1 MRGEIL
7 GVERRRRWS
16 DDEKLA
22 VVLSV
27 GIGGATVTQ
36 VAQRHDVRRQQI
48 YAWRYDLKKK
58 GLLTPNAEALFLPVE
73 FAPME
78 QCAEVPDP
86 APSSSAQVEVVLRSG
101 RSLLVNT
108 DVDAGAL
115 TRLIR
120 AVEAA

>member
-7 GVERRRRWS
+7 GVERRRRWT

-27 GIGGATVTQ
+27 GVGGATVTQ

-58 GLLTPNAEALFLPVE
+58 GLLTPDAETLFLPVE

-78 QCAEVPDP
+78 QCAEISDP
-86 APSSSAQVEVVLRSG
+86 EPSSSAQVEVILRSG
-101 RSLLVNT
+101 RRLLVNT
-108 DVDAGAL
+108 DVDASAL

>member
-27 GIGGATVTQ
+27 GVGGATVTQ

-48 YAWRYDLKKK
+48 YAWRYDLKRK
-58 GLLTPNAEALFLPVE
+58 GLLTANAKALFLPVE
-73 FAPME
+73 FALME

-86 APSSSAQVEVVLRSG
+86 APSSSAQVEVVLRNG